1 MVNIPGS
8 PGKAEGSP
16 SGPNEFEQE
25 FYVNRSEAA
34 NFLRELATIVEAG
47 GPVSVSRDSWTL
59 EVTPREPLKLEV
71 QFKFVKRELEV
82 QLKLKE
88 NP

>member
-8 PGKAEGSP
+8 SGKADGSP
-16 SGPNEFEQE
+16 SGPKEFEQE
-25 FYVNRSEAA
+25 FYVSRGEAA
-34 NFLRELATIVEAG
+34 VFLRELADTIEAG
-47 GPVSVSRDSWTL
+47 GPVAVTREGWAL
-59 EVTPREPLKLEV
+59 EVTPREPLKLEI

-88 NP
+88 DP

>member
-8 PGKAEGSP
+8 PGKADGNP
-16 SGPNEFEQE
+16 SGPKEFEQE

-34 NFLRELATIVEAG
+34 NFLRELADTIEAA
-47 GPVSVSRDSWTL
+47 GPVAVAREGWRL
-59 EVTPREPLKLEV
+59 EVTPREPLKLEI
-71 QFKFVKRELEV
+71 QFKFVKKELEV

>member
-16 SGPNEFEQE
+16 SGPKEFEQE
-25 FYVNRSEAA
+25 FYVNRGEAA
-34 NFLRELATIVEAG
+34 HFLRELADMVEAG
-47 GPVSVSRDSWTL
+47 GPVAVTREDWTL
-59 EVTPREPLKLEV
+59 EVAPREPLKLEV